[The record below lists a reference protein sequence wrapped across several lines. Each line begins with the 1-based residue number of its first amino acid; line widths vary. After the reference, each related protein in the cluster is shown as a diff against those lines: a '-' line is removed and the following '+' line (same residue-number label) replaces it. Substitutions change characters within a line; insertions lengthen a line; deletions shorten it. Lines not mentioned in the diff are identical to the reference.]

1 MARYVVHSSV
11 VHRMLTDEIDL
22 PADHMLLAP
31 TLLRSQIL
39 DDLYRQ
45 VPNGHLPEV
54 SGIDRL
60 AVFAGM
66 KIRYLGDK
74 VLRRKAWSVADQL
87 GWDGTG
93 EAEYVALTI
102 LQADALITLD
112 ERVAREASSLV
123 TVAPIDVIL

>member
-1 MARYVVHSSV
+1 
-11 VHRMLTDEIDL
+11 MLTDEIDL

-31 TLLRSQIL
+31 TLLRSQVL

-45 VPNGHLPEV
+45 VRDGHLPEV